1 MRTLLKN
8 LLKSAQKVHKKCTKS
23 AQKIPVSESR
33 GIFCLKDLIQEC
45 VKTDCR
51 FRCNSLCHVDINQF
65 RGVQPILS
73 KSAIAQ
79 KNFILHT

>member
-8 LLKSAQKVHKKCTKS
+8 LLKSAQN
-23 AQKIPVSESR
+23 IPVSQSR

-65 RGVQPILS
+65 RGV
-73 KSAIAQ
+73 
-79 KNFILHT
+79 

>member
-1 MRTLLKN
+1 MRRLLKT
-8 LLKSAQKVHKKCTKS
+8 LLKSAQN
-23 AQKIPVSESR
+23 IPVSQSR

-65 RGVQPILS
+65 RGV
-73 KSAIAQ
+73 
-79 KNFILHT
+79 